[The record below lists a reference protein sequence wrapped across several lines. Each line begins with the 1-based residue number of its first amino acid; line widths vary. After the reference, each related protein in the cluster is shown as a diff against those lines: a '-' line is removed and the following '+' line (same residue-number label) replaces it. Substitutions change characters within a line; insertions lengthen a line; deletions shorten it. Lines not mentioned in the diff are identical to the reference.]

1 MKRFSILFAQIHP
14 MKTGMF
20 YKIRI
25 AAYDIYSLVVFFAGT
40 TIALFSKKYYLF
52 DGFHPV
58 FYAALFGFMMSLAF
72 KSLWG
77 KNLAA
82 EETKKNSFLHFLIN
96 TIFISGMDFILLALS
111 LFIVWYISR
120 LQGIIVINDV
130 SFWPN
135 ALLLCICLGI
145 CYSFYSYMEEGYLR
159 KMFNS

>member
-1 MKRFSILFAQIHP
+1 

-25 AAYDIYSLVVFFAGT
+25 SSYDIYSLVVFFAGT
-40 TIALFSKKYYLF
+40 TVALFSKKYYLF
-52 DGFHPV
+52 DGFYPV

-72 KSLWG
+72 KSLWKKDLG
-77 KNLAA
+77 K
-82 EETKKNSFLHFLIN
+82 EEQKNHSLKQFLIN

-120 LQGIIVINDV
+120 LQGIIVIDDV

-135 ALLLCICLGI
+135 ALLLCLCLGA
-145 CYSFYSYMEEGYLR
+145 CYSFYSYIEERYFSKL
-159 KMFNS
+159 FNN